1 MQRVISFDIARAL
14 CILLVVIGHYYP
26 ENSPAW
32 YRVIHDVIYSFHMP
46 LFMFISGYIFALTR
60 KEEGFV
66 TFIGKKFRRL
76 MVPYF
81 VISVAVITCKLIGQ
95 QFLYVESPVEWQAY
109 YRMFY
114 LPAAGFYLW
123 FIFALFIIFALTG
136 LFRSRAAIWM
146 LFGLSIALYM
156 FEIPRTEILCLRQVG
171 QMMIYFMSGMVVHRC
186 KLKLVPLARVSTVW
200 YLIIFVNLY
209 LIGSVWDLGGGY
221 SCILLSLRY
230 ITAFAGIAL
239 VYTLSR
245 VISTTK
251 NRFLLMISSASYI
264 IYLFHTIFEG
274 IAKAIIIKIG
284 IISVD
289 STAAFVLSAIVCI
302 TAGILGPLL
311 LYKKVL
317 FRNRMLSFLF
327 GK

>member
-46 LFMFISGYIFALTR
+46 LFIFISGYFFALTR
-60 KEEGFV
+60 KEEEFV

-76 MVPYF
+76 MIPYF
-81 VISVAVITCKLIGQ
+81 VISIAVITCKLIGQ

-123 FIFALFIIFALTG
+123 FIFALFIIFVSTG
-136 LFRSRAAIWM
+136 LFWSGAAIWM
-146 LFGLSIALYM
+146 LFGLSIVLYM
-156 FEIPRTEILCLRQVG
+156 FDIPRTEILCLRQVG

-186 KLKLVPLARVSTVW
+186 KLKLVPHAKVSTVW

-209 LIGSVWDLGGGY
+209 LIGSVWDLGGGHAY
-221 SCILLSLRY
+221 C
-230 ITAFAGIAL
+230 
-239 VYTLSR
+239 
-245 VISTTK
+245 
-251 NRFLLMISSASYI
+251 
-264 IYLFHTIFEG
+264 
-274 IAKAIIIKIG
+274 
-284 IISVD
+284 
-289 STAAFVLSAIVCI
+289 
-302 TAGILGPLL
+302 
-311 LYKKVL
+311 
-317 FRNRMLSFLF
+317 
-327 GK
+327 